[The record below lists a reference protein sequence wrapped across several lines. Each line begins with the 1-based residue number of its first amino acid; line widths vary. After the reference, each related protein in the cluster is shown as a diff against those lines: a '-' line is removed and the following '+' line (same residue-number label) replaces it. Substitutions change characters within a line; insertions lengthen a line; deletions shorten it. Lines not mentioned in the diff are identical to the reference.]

1 MEAIPRYIILQAS
14 NGFRAR
20 HGSRILPNTRRSEV
34 GTYHGTEEIPNLCLA
49 LAKLRRVARWH
60 GHLPIQGQHPI
71 LTLLHKVCLRQYA
84 VQPNALFAVPDGGG
98 FADMVNLRGNIEVDN
113 KINKIIRKFAEANEL
128 KEVLLYLA
136 LFQDIS
142 PPQETDNS

>member
-1 MEAIPRYIILQAS
+1 
-14 NGFRAR
+14 
-20 HGSRILPNTRRSEV
+20 
-34 GTYHGTEEIPNLCLA
+34 
-49 LAKLRRVARWH
+49 
-60 GHLPIQGQHPI
+60 
-71 LTLLHKVCLRQYA
+71 
-84 VQPNALFAVPDGGG
+84 
-98 FADMVNLRGNIEVDN
+98 MVNLRGNIEVDN